1 MTVGGDTTLQEGEA
15 FHQMLSIENPPSD
28 PPCPCQVPLLNNPSF
43 DERAS
48 TSHTLAFSE
57 VDLQSKNPPRPNFSI
72 REYVSKA
79 RSKNIQTNWPFSLKN
94 LQLCLKHGVKDLL
107 PPFQHPDTVRT
118 QSSKRCKVEAR
129 SLNKRSISNWERRE
143 QPSSRPNSDLPSFD
157 SDVNSNSNRD
167 TVPSCKDISSL
178 KSGGEDDYPLITTS
192 AVSGSQIEPVST
204 SRQPSSAVET
214 DVLVESS
221 VRKDKEATSGK
232 AVSTSQ
238 PTGKKCRLIVK
249 FGGKSERSSTED
261 LSSNCTS
268 ISEAMASKVCPVCKT
283 FSSSSNTTLNAHID
297 QCLSIES
304 TPKQAADK
312 LIRPRIKPRKIR
324 LMVDIYTKAPRCTIE
339 ELDRRNGSNWAGVS
353 CLPRDAEPS
362 AEGKKKTSSA
372 VNGDGANDAGA
383 VYIDAN
389 GTKLRILS
397 KFNDAPSVSQ
407 VQEDLGPKRCLRG
420 SKGRKAFSKKRRLHG
435 SKHHKYLKVS
445 SKGKKIH
452 PRKAHELQ
460 VIGNHRKH
468 NTLREG
474 SGGSQ
479 RQTSRSQGL
488 MKPGDCGSL
497 RTWASSKRTGLAK
510 KAATRDFPPL
520 RCQLHLAQNLLV
532 ESGQS
537 CPGNNLTM
545 DSGLQKSS
553 CLSDQQMIEGKE
565 KPLDGSQMIEKMKQ
579 SPGRKRL
586 GGMLGGRTG
595 DITERSLSPAKRKFR
610 KDNSLG
616 DSSPSSILHDNS
628 EHCSSQLVRNKTLE
642 IHANPDSDYGLPC
655 NVNARSSRNS
665 RAFSRKALRFS
676 TLRKRVLSL
685 CQSPE
690 INGTEK
696 CSNFEKSNVLLA
708 TDMGEQV
715 VALRPKLQHHCEV
728 GQDPVEHQSAEED
741 SFDDM
746 SFSEHVI
753 GQERGE
759 RSPLPGEKAT
769 AFRSTPSAS
778 HCFDEIE
785 GENIQPS
792 FAVSAG
798 LPERIDGIKSN
809 PNEVNNDVNG
819 ADMPSGLAMADASWG
834 LSRYFSS
841 EYDNH
846 MNSRFKTHSQ
856 RLLGTSKVSLFTDGG
871 EFSTAEDDGNGANEQ
886 NGNDRVDEDS
896 DDGQASSFP
905 EIDPI
910 PIPGPPGSFLPSP
923 GAMGSE
929 DFQGNSSLTTSQVH
943 SSQDQQDLVDGDSS
957 DSPVSATSTIS
968 NSAENRV
975 DVDCSERLAP
985 QEHQNDSWSGFL
997 GTCNE
1002 PSVKDVPATAQ
1013 ASAEVVES
1021 NAENAEKLR
1030 VGNRSIKKGPP
1041 FPTIDDQP
1049 CCCQRKERLSQNIAL
1064 SYRESPHMNRRMMA
1078 PLAVPVM
1085 GKQLGRSPY
1094 AGLAQMDE
1102 RPETFN
1108 PTGYMRPERSA
1119 SPTIYSSRDPVTSPD
1134 DRLNGPGRGD
1144 CELAS
1149 PSASNPILRLMGK
1162 DLVVVNKEE
1171 DASFP
1176 LGQSEC
1182 QTGAQKNNPSPQFSL
1197 YSSVLSAGGQSQKYG
1212 LRDHLVI
1219 QGSKI
1224 TCEDLNGIG
1233 EPHFGAGALGSSI
1246 SFLNPKTAK
1255 VSPSAFATQQRL
1267 VKGFTEARDYNGG
1280 YSSSTQPCQPVDVP
1294 NAFTMHN
1301 QVRIVSFPESQSKKA
1316 GSPANHPKE
1325 IIVIDDAPE
1334 NNEADLLRNPEI
1346 FREHVP
1352 LSRTIDCDPRQASTF
1367 FPHQS
1372 QDPLYFGSYPADFS
1386 ARSNTSP
1393 VASSHNAEG
1402 PKLQQAPFTAA
1413 SSSRGHLRPG
1423 ILYYQSL
1430 S

>member
-1 MTVGGDTTLQEGEA
+1 
-15 FHQMLSIENPPSD
+15 MLSIENPPPD

-57 VDLQSKNPPRPNFSI
+57 VDLQSKNSPPPPPPPNFSI
-72 REYVSKA
+72 REYVFKA

-107 PPFQHPDTVRT
+107 PPFQHPDTLRT
-118 QSSKRCKVEAR
+118 QLSKRCKVEAR
-129 SLNKRSISNWERRE
+129 SLNKRSISSNWERSER
-143 QPSSRPNSDLPSFD
+143 PSSRPSSDLPSFD
-157 SDVNSNSNRD
+157 SDVNSNSDRHI
-167 TVPSCKDISSL
+167 VPSCKDISSL
-178 KSGGEDDYPLITTS
+178 KSGGDDDYPLITTS

-204 SRQPSSAVET
+204 SRQPSSVVET
-214 DVLVESS
+214 DALVESS

-238 PTGKKCRLIVK
+238 PSGKKCRLIVK

-261 LSSNCTS
+261 ISSNCTS

-304 TPKQAADK
+304 TPKEAADK

-324 LMVDIYTKAPRCTIE
+324 LMVDIYTKAPRCTLE

-362 AEGKKKTSSA
+362 AEGKKKTLS
-372 VNGDGANDAGA
+372 VLNGDGANDAGA

-397 KFNDAPSVSQ
+397 KFNDASLVSP
-407 VQEDLGPKRCLRG
+407 VREDLGLKRSLRG

-452 PRKAHELQ
+452 SRKAHELQ
-460 VIGNHRKH
+460 VIGNHKKH
-468 NTLREG
+468 NTLQEG
-474 SGGSQ
+474 SVGSQ

-488 MKPGDCGSL
+488 MKPGDSGSL

-510 KAATRDFPPL
+510 KAATREFPPL

-532 ESGQS
+532 ESDQS
-537 CPGNNLTM
+537 CPGSNLIM

-553 CLSDQQMIEGKE
+553 CPSDQQMSEGKE
-565 KPLDGSQMIEKMKQ
+565 KPLDGSQMIDKMEQ
-579 SPGRKRL
+579 APGRKRL
-586 GGMLGGRTG
+586 GSLVGGRTG
-595 DITERSLSPAKRKFR
+595 DVTVRSLSPAKRKFR

-616 DSSPSSILHDNS
+616 DSSPLLNLQDNS
-628 EHCSSQLVRNKTLE
+628 EHCPSQLVRNKTLE
-642 IHANPDSDYGLPC
+642 IHASPDSDYGISR
-655 NVNARSSRNS
+655 NMNARSSRNS

-690 INGTEK
+690 INSKSNRTEK
-696 CSNFEKSNVLLA
+696 CSNFEKSNMLLA
-708 TDMGEQV
+708 KEMGEK
-715 VALRPKLQHHCEV
+715 VAALQPKLQRCYDV
-728 GQDPVEHQSAEED
+728 GQDPSEHQSAGED

-746 SFSEHVI
+746 SFSERAI

-759 RSPLPGEKAT
+759 GSPLPREKAT
-769 AFRSTPSAS
+769 PFRSTPSAS

-792 FAVSAG
+792 FAVCTG
-798 LPERIDGIKSN
+798 LPERIDSIKSN
-809 PNEVNNDVNG
+809 PNEVNDDVNG
-819 ADMPSGLAMADASWG
+819 ADVPSGLAMEDASWG
-834 LSRYFSS
+834 LSGYFSS

-856 RLLGTSKVSLFTDGG
+856 QFLGTAKVSLFTDGG
-871 EFSTAEDDGNGANEQ
+871 EFSTAEDDDNGANEQ

-896 DDGQASSFP
+896 EDGQASSFP

-968 NSAENRV
+968 NSVENRV
-975 DVDCSERLAP
+975 DVDCSERIAP
-985 QEHQNDSWSGFL
+985 HEHQNSSWSGFL

-1002 PSVKDVPATAQ
+1002 PLVKDAAAAQ
-1013 ASAEVVES
+1013 ASSAEVVES

-1030 VGNRSIKKGPP
+1030 VGNRSIKKGPL
-1041 FPTIDDQP
+1041 FSTIDDQP
-1049 CCCQRKERLSQNIAL
+1049 CCCQRKERLSQNISL
-1064 SYRESPHMNRRMMA
+1064 SYRESPHTSRRMMA
-1078 PLAVPVM
+1078 PLAVPGM
-1085 GKQLGRSPY
+1085 GKQLGRGPY
-1094 AGLAQMDE
+1094 AGPAQLDG
-1102 RPETFN
+1102 RPEMFN
-1108 PTGYMRPERSA
+1108 PTGYVAVRSERSA
-1119 SPTIYSSRDPVTSPD
+1119 SPTIFSSRDPVTYPD

-1144 CELAS
+1144 CDLAS

-1171 DASFP
+1171 DSSVP
-1176 LGQSEC
+1176 LGQSES
-1182 QTGAQKNNPSPQFSL
+1182 QTGAQENNPSRQFLL
-1197 YSSVLSAGGQSQKYG
+1197 YSGVLSAGGQSQKYG
-1212 LRDHLVI
+1212 LTDHLVI

-1224 TCEDLNGIG
+1224 TREDLNGTG
-1233 EPHFGAGALGSSI
+1233 EPHFGAGALGSSSI
-1246 SFLNPKTAK
+1246 SFLNSKIAK
-1255 VSPSAFATQQRL
+1255 VPPGAFATQQRL
-1267 VKGFTEARDYNGG
+1267 VNGFMEARDYNGG
-1280 YSSSTQPCQPVDVP
+1280 YSSSTQICQPVDVP
-1294 NAFTMHN
+1294 NSFTMHN
-1301 QVRIVSFPESQSKKA
+1301 QVRIVSFPETQPKKA
-1316 GSPANHPKE
+1316 GSPANLPKE

-1334 NNEADLLRNPEI
+1334 NKEANLLKNPEI
-1346 FREHVP
+1346 FRDHMP
-1352 LSRTIDCDPRQASTF
+1352 LSRTVDCDPRQGNPF

-1372 QDPLYFGSYPADFS
+1372 QDHLYYGGYPADFS
-1386 ARSNTSP
+1386 ARSNANA

-1402 PKLQQAPFTAA
+1402 SMLQQATFTAS

-1423 ILYYQSL
+1423 IRYPNL

>member
-1 MTVGGDTTLQEGEA
+1 
-15 FHQMLSIENPPSD
+15 MLSIENPPPD

-57 VDLQSKNPPRPNFSI
+57 VDLQSKNPPPPSPPNFSL
-72 REYVSKA
+72 REYVFKA
-79 RSKNIQTNWPFSLKN
+79 RSKNIQTNWPFSHKN
-94 LQLCLKHGVKDLL
+94 LELCLKHGVKDLL
-107 PPFQHPDTVRT
+107 PPFQHPDTLRT
-118 QSSKRCKVEAR
+118 QLSKRCKVEVR
-129 SLNKRSISNWERRE
+129 SRNKRSISSNSERSE
-143 QPSSRPNSDLPSFD
+143 QPSSRPSSDLPSFD
-157 SDVNSNSNRD
+157 SDVNSNSNHHII
-167 TVPSCKDISSL
+167 PSCKDISSL
-178 KSGGEDDYPLITTS
+178 KSGGEDDYTLITTS
-192 AVSGSQIEPVST
+192 AVSGSQIEPAST
-204 SRQPSSAVET
+204 SRQLSSVVET
-214 DVLVESS
+214 DALVESP

-238 PTGKKCRLIVK
+238 PSGKKCRLIVK

-261 LSSNCTS
+261 ISSNCTS

-304 TPKQAADK
+304 TPKEAADK

-324 LMVDIYTKAPRCTIE
+324 LMVDIYTKAPRCTLE

-362 AEGKKKTSSA
+362 AEGKKKTSSV

-397 KFNDAPSVSQ
+397 KFNDASLVSP
-407 VQEDLGPKRCLRG
+407 VREDLGLKRSLRG
-420 SKGRKAFSKKRRLHG
+420 SKGRKAFSKKRRFHG

-452 PRKAHELQ
+452 SRKAHELQ
-460 VIGNHRKH
+460 VIGNHKKH
-468 NTLREG
+468 NTQQEG
-474 SGGSQ
+474 SVGSQ

-488 MKPGDCGSL
+488 MKPGDSGSL

-532 ESGQS
+532 ESDQS
-537 CPGNNLTM
+537 CPGSNFIM

-553 CLSDQQMIEGKE
+553 CPSDQQMSEGKE
-565 KPLDGSQMIEKMKQ
+565 KPLDGSQMIDKMEQ
-579 SPGRKRL
+579 SPGRKRS
-586 GGMLGGRTG
+586 GSMLGGRTG
-595 DITERSLSPAKRKFR
+595 NITLRSLSPAKQKFR

-616 DSSPSSILHDNS
+616 ENSLLLNIQDNA
-628 EHCSSQLVRNKTLE
+628 EHCSSHLVRNKTPE
-642 IHANPDSDYGLPC
+642 MHASPDSEYGISR
-655 NVNARSSRNS
+655 NMKVRSSRNS

-690 INGTEK
+690 INSKSNRTEK
-696 CSNFEKSNVLLA
+696 CSNFEMSNMLLA
-708 TDMGEQV
+708 TEMGV
-715 VALRPKLQHHCEV
+715 KAAALQPKSQRCYEV
-728 GQDPVEHQSAEED
+728 GQDPAEHQSAGED

-746 SFSEHVI
+746 SYSERAI

-759 RSPLPGEKAT
+759 GSPLPREKAT
-769 AFRSTPSAS
+769 PFRSAPSAS

-792 FAVSAG
+792 FVVCAG

-809 PNEVNNDVNG
+809 ANEVNNDVNG
-819 ADMPSGLAMADASWG
+819 ADVPSGLAMEDASWALCG
-834 LSRYFSS
+834 YFSS
-841 EYDNH
+841 EYNNH
-846 MNSRFKTHSQ
+846 MNRRFKTHSHQ
-856 RLLGTSKVSLFTDGG
+856 LLGTSKVSLFTDGG

-896 DDGQASSFP
+896 EDGQASSFP

-975 DVDCSERLAP
+975 DVDCSERTAP
-985 QEHQNDSWSGFL
+985 HQHQNNSWSGFL
-997 GTCNE
+997 GTCND
-1002 PSVKDVPATAQ
+1002 PLVKDAAAAAQ
-1013 ASAEVVES
+1013 ASSNEVVES
-1021 NAENAEKLR
+1021 NAENVEKLR
-1030 VGNRSIKKGPP
+1030 VGNRSIKKGPL
-1041 FPTIDDQP
+1041 FSTIDDQP
-1049 CCCQRKERLSQNIAL
+1049 CCCQRKERLSQNISL
-1064 SYRESPHMNRRMMA
+1064 SYRESPHMSRRMMA
-1078 PLAVPVM
+1078 PLAVPGV

-1094 AGLAQMDE
+1094 AGPAQLDG

-1108 PTGYMRPERSA
+1108 PTGYVGARSERSA

-1144 CELAS
+1144 CDLAS

-1171 DASFP
+1171 DSSVP
-1176 LGQSEC
+1176 LGQSES
-1182 QTGAQKNNPSPQFSL
+1182 QTGAQENNPSRQCPL
-1197 YSSVLSAGGQSQKYG
+1197 YSGVLSAGGQSQKYG
-1212 LRDHLVI
+1212 LMDHLVI

-1224 TCEDLNGIG
+1224 TREDLNGMG
-1233 EPHFGAGALGSSI
+1233 EPHFGTGALGSSI
-1246 SFLNPKTAK
+1246 SFLNSKIAK
-1255 VSPSAFATQQRL
+1255 VPPSAFATQQSL
-1267 VKGFTEARDYNGG
+1267 VNGFTEARDYNGG
-1280 YSSSTQPCQPVDVP
+1280 YSSSTQMCQPVDVP
-1294 NAFTMHN
+1294 NGFTMHN
-1301 QVRIVSFPESQSKKA
+1301 HVRIVSFPESQPKKA
-1316 GSPANHPKE
+1316 GSPAHLPKE

-1334 NNEADLLRNPEI
+1334 NNEANLLKNPEI
-1346 FREHVP
+1346 FRDHMP
-1352 LSRTIDCDPRQASTF
+1352 LSRTIDCEPRRGNAF
-1367 FPHQS
+1367 FSHQS
-1372 QDPLYFGSYPADFS
+1372 QDHLYYGGYPADFS
-1386 ARSNTSP
+1386 ARSNANP

-1402 PKLQQAPFTAA
+1402 SMLQQTPFTAS

-1423 ILYYQSL
+1423 TLYYPSL

>member
-1 MTVGGDTTLQEGEA
+1 
-15 FHQMLSIENPPSD
+15 MLSIENPPPD

-57 VDLQSKNPPRPNFSI
+57 VDLQSKNPPPPNFSI
-72 REYVSKA
+72 REYVFKA

-118 QSSKRCKVEAR
+118 QLSKRCKVEAR

-143 QPSSRPNSDLPSFD
+143 QPSPRPNSDLPSFD
-157 SDVNSNSNRD
+157 SDVNSNSNHD

-204 SRQPSSAVET
+204 SRQPSSVVET
-214 DVLVESS
+214 DALVESS

-238 PTGKKCRLIVK
+238 PSGKKCRLIVK

-261 LSSNCTS
+261 ISSNCTS

-312 LIRPRIKPRKIR
+312 LIRPRIKPRKIK
-324 LMVDIYTKAPRCTIE
+324 LMVDIYTKAPKCTIE

-362 AEGKKKTSSA
+362 AEGKKKTSSV

-397 KFNDAPSVSQ
+397 KFNDVPLVSQ
-407 VQEDLGPKRCLRG
+407 VREDLGLKRSLRG

-452 PRKAHELQ
+452 HRKAHELQ
-460 VIGNHRKH
+460 VIGNHKKH
-468 NTLREG
+468 NKLQEG
-474 SGGSQ
+474 SVGSQ

-488 MKPGDCGSL
+488 MKPGDSGSL

-520 RCQLHLAQNLLV
+520 RCQLHLAQNILV

-537 CPGNNLTM
+537 SPGNNLTM

-553 CLSDQQMIEGKE
+553 CLSDQQMSEEKE
-565 KPLDGSQMIEKMKQ
+565 MPLDGSQMIDKMEQ

-586 GGMLGGRTG
+586 GSMLGGRTG
-595 DITERSLSPAKRKFR
+595 DITEGSPSPAKRKFR

-616 DSSPSSILHDNS
+616 DSSTLMNLQDNS
-628 EHCSSQLVRNKTLE
+628 EHCSLPLVRNKTLE
-642 IHANPDSDYGLPC
+642 IHASPDSDYGISR
-655 NVNARSSRNS
+655 NMNARLSRNS

-690 INGTEK
+690 INSKSNRTEK
-696 CSNFEKSNVLLA
+696 CSNFEKSSMLLA
-708 TDMGEQV
+708 TEMGEKV
-715 VALRPKLQHHCEV
+715 VALQPKLQHRYEV
-728 GQDPVEHQSAEED
+728 GQDPAEHQSAGEE

-746 SFSEHVI
+746 SFSERVI
-753 GQERGE
+753 GQERGG
-759 RSPLPGEKAT
+759 RSPLPREKAN

-778 HCFDEIE
+778 HCFDDIE

-792 FAVSAG
+792 FAVCAG
-798 LPERIDGIKSN
+798 LPERIDGVKSN
-809 PNEVNNDVNG
+809 PNEVNDDVNS
-819 ADMPSGLAMADASWG
+819 ADMPSGLAMEDASWG

-886 NGNDRVDEDS
+886 NGNDRADEDS
-896 DDGQASSFP
+896 EDGQASSFP

-968 NSAENRV
+968 NSVENRV
-975 DVDCSERLAP
+975 DVDCSERVAP
-985 QEHQNDSWSGFL
+985 HEHQNNSWSGFL

-1013 ASAEVVES
+1013 ASTEVVES

-1041 FPTIDDQP
+1041 FSTTDDQP

-1064 SYRESPHMNRRMMA
+1064 SYRESPHVSRRMMA
-1078 PLAVPVM
+1078 PLAVPGM
-1085 GKQLGRSPY
+1085 GKQLGRIPY
-1094 AGLAQMDE
+1094 AGPAQMDG

-1108 PTGYMRPERSA
+1108 PTGCMSAMSERSA
-1119 SPTIYSSRDPVTSPD
+1119 SPTVYSSRDPVTYPD

-1144 CELAS
+1144 SDLAS

-1162 DLVVVNKEE
+1162 DLVVVSKEE
-1171 DASFP
+1171 DASVP
-1176 LGQSEC
+1176 LGQFESP
-1182 QTGAQKNNPSPQFSL
+1182 TSAQKNNPSPQFPL
-1197 YSSVLSAGGQSQKYG
+1197 YSGVLSAGGQSQKYG
-1212 LRDHLVI
+1212 LMDHLVI

-1224 TCEDLNGIG
+1224 TREDLNGTG
-1233 EPHFGAGALGSSI
+1233 EPHFGAGAPGSSI
-1246 SFLNPKTAK
+1246 SFLNSKTAK
-1255 VSPSAFATQQRL
+1255 VPPSAFVTQQRL
-1267 VKGFTEARDYNGG
+1267 VNGFTDARDYNGG
-1280 YSSSTQPCQPVDVP
+1280 YSSSTQLCQPVDVP

-1301 QVRIVSFPESQSKKA
+1301 QVRIVSFPETQPKRA
-1316 GSPANHPKE
+1316 GSPANLPKE

-1334 NNEADLLRNPEI
+1334 NNEADLSKNPEI
-1346 FREHVP
+1346 FRDHMP
-1352 LSRTIDCDPRQASTF
+1352 LSRTIDCDPRQASPF

-1372 QDPLYFGSYPADFS
+1372 QDPLYYGGYPADFS
-1386 ARSNTSP
+1386 ARSNAHP

-1402 PKLQQAPFTAA
+1402 SMLQQAPFTAA
-1413 SSSRGHLRPG
+1413 SSSRGHLRPS
-1423 ILYYQSL
+1423 ILYYPPSL